1 MSQIVDLI
9 KEQRDF
15 EKIDTDE
22 RIKFN
27 FKLSYDLSNLKVTD
41 IIKNFIPSK
50 VINALQIKK

>member
-41 IIKNFIPSK
+41 IIKNFIPRK

>member
-41 IIKNFIPSK
+41 IIKNFIPNK

>member
-1 MSQIVDLI
+1 MSKIVDLI

-41 IIKNFIPSK
+41 IIKNFIPNK